1 MHPTAATPS
10 LYNRYAA
17 PFVFLVL
24 GLPYDY
30 RKWLGTT
37 AIHEVDSELSFL
49 FVENGKPVA
58 HDYVVSLDKYNLKTD
73 TEVLRERAHDRVRKS
88 VVDLL
93 FDKPSD
99 TSLRIAEF
107 IRKNHDNINE
117 QLTGEDARLFIRNS
131 VQVFA
136 HSVVYP
142 KKKITGPVY
151 NVYIHPPT
159 TDPALL
165 KNWRDFIT
173 GLEYYAGIYGLGS
186 RYEYPWKCIHCKSI
200 DHLTS
205 LCPLTER
212 LRQKRGQPIRALTEN
227 QDLLPL

>member
-1 MHPTAATPS
+1 M
-10 LYNRYAA
+10 
-17 PFVFLVL
+17 
-24 GLPYDY
+24 
-30 RKWLGTT
+30 
-37 AIHEVDSELSFL
+37 
-49 FVENGKPVA
+49 
-58 HDYVVSLDKYNLKTD
+58 
-73 TEVLRERAHDRVRKS
+73 
-88 VVDLL
+88 DLL

-99 TSLRIAEF
+99 TSLHIVEF
-107 IRKNHDNINE
+107 IRKNCDNINK
-117 QLTGEDARLFIRNS
+117 QLTREDARLFIQNS
-131 VQVFA
+131 VQVFV

-151 NVYIHPPT
+151 HVYIHPPT
-159 TDPALL
+159 TNPALL
-165 KNWRDFIT
+165 KNWRDFIA
-173 GLEYYAGIYGLGS
+173 GLEFYAGIYGLGS